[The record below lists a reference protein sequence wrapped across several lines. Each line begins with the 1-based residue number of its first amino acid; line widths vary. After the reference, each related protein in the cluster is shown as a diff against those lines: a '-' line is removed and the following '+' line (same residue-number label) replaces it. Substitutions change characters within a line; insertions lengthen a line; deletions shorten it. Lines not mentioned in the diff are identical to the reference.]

1 MIHLKTRLDYLVV
14 ISRTT
19 FCSII
24 LRIDKNDG
32 SNLKSERQKLS
43 GVQKYMFFI
52 TLFDVY

>member
-1 MIHLKTRLDYLVV
+1 MIHLKTRLVYLVV
-14 ISRTT
+14 ISRKT

-24 LRIDKNDG
+24 LRIGKNDG

-43 GVQKYMFFI
+43 GVQKYILFI